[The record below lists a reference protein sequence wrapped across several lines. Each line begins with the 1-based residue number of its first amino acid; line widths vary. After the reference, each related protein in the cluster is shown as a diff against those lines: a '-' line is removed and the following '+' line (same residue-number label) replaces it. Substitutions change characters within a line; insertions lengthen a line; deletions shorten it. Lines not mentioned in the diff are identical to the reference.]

1 MTEKLYFCAKIHN
14 KMRYILPYIR
24 KYPLSCCCLAAIWVL
39 CLMPIPEI
47 PLSHVRF
54 IDKWTH
60 IALYLCTCGVIW
72 TEYLRH
78 HPLKNQ
84 PTTFSWQK
92 ILRWG
97 WLAPIIMSG
106 LIELAQAYCTG
117 GTSMVPRQRMK
128 GKTRKWELWKRRS
141 PVTSSPMKSGFSNGS
156 SSLPSSTSAITSP
169 ALSP

>member
-1 MTEKLYFCAKIHN
+1 MTEKLYFCTKIHN

-117 GTSMVPRQRMK
+117 GTRSGEWLDFLANSTGATLMLGV
-128 GKTRKWELWKRRS
+128 GTLWVWFHAKE
-141 PVTSSPMKSGFSNGS
+141 
-156 SSLPSSTSAITSP
+156 
-169 ALSP
+169 

>member
-1 MTEKLYFCAKIHN
+1 MTEKLYFCTKIHN

-24 KYPLSCCCLAAIWVL
+24 RYPLSCICIATIWVV

-47 PLSHVRF
+47 PLKHVRF

-72 TEYLRH
+72 TEYLRW

-84 PTTFSWQK
+84 PTTFSWKK

-117 GTSMVPRQRMK
+117 GNRSGEWLDFLANSTGATLMLGVGTLWVWFRAK
-128 GKTRKWELWKRRS
+128 G
-141 PVTSSPMKSGFSNGS
+141 
-156 SSLPSSTSAITSP
+156 
-169 ALSP
+169 

>member
-1 MTEKLYFCAKIHN
+1 MTEKLYFCTKIHN

-39 CLMPIPEI
+39 CLAPIPET
-47 PLSHVRF
+47 PLSHIRF

-72 TEYLRH
+72 TEYLRW

-84 PTTFSWQK
+84 PTTFNWKK

-117 GTSMVPRQRMK
+117 G
-128 GKTRKWELWKRRS
+128 RRS
-141 PVTSSPMKSGFSNGS
+141 GEWLDFLAN
-156 SSLPSSTSAITSP
+156 STGATLMLGVGTLWVWFR
-169 ALSP
+169 ARE

>member
-1 MTEKLYFCAKIHN
+1 
-14 KMRYILPYIR
+14 
-24 KYPLSCCCLAAIWVL
+24 
-39 CLMPIPEI
+39 MPIPEI

-117 GTSMVPRQRMK
+117 GTRSGEWLDFLANSTGATLMLGV
-128 GKTRKWELWKRRS
+128 GTLWVWFHAKE
-141 PVTSSPMKSGFSNGS
+141 
-156 SSLPSSTSAITSP
+156 
-169 ALSP
+169 

>member
-1 MTEKLYFCAKIHN
+1 MTEKLYFCTKIHN

-39 CLMPIPEI
+39 CLAPIPET
-47 PLSHVRF
+47 PLSHIRF

-72 TEYLRH
+72 TEYLRW

-84 PTTFSWQK
+84 TTTFSWKK

-117 GTSMVPRQRMK
+117 G
-128 GKTRKWELWKRRS
+128 RRS
-141 PVTSSPMKSGFSNGS
+141 GEWLDFLAN
-156 SSLPSSTSAITSP
+156 STGATLMLGVGTLWVWFR
-169 ALSP
+169 ARE

>member
-1 MTEKLYFCAKIHN
+1 MTEKLYFCTKIHN
-14 KMRYILPYIR
+14 KMRYILTYIR
-24 KYPLSCCCLAAIWVL
+24 RYPLSCICIATIWVV

-47 PLSHVRF
+47 PLKHVRF

-72 TEYLRH
+72 TEYLRW
-78 HPLKNQ
+78 HPLKSQ
-84 PTTFSWQK
+84 PTTFSWKK

-117 GTSMVPRQRMK
+117 GNRSGEWLDFLANSTGATLMLGV
-128 GKTRKWELWKRRS
+128 GTLWVWFRAR
-141 PVTSSPMKSGFSNGS
+141 G
-156 SSLPSSTSAITSP
+156 
-169 ALSP
+169 